1 MKRIFSYLIL
11 IYLCIGIHA
20 NAPSCIC
27 MPFLS
32 MENTGGDRLIAGEGM
47 FTYKDYQPF
56 ANRPIDVH
64 YYIPPSGNRQK
75 MPVVFV
81 FEGGDRGY
89 DYLLKAWKHEAE
101 KHQFMLF
108 IPHFD
113 LRSYPL
119 SDYQEVGIMD
129 KEHTNVQPEEKQTPI
144 LIDKIFE
151 YIRLHSESQ
160 RKGYMLYGHSAGGQ
174 FVQRFMLFHNSP
186 YVEKAVIGSPG
197 WYTFPD
203 SNQDF
208 PYGIRNIPSLTPEE
222 VKSYLAKPIV
232 LQLATGD
239 TIRES
244 FLRKTP
250 EAELQGKN
258 RYERGNSFY
267 QYLHT
272 IAIKHNWPCNW
283 QKAEVDG
290 IGHNSIDMGR
300 HAVSILFSD
309 SSGCRLHSSAQ
320 PEAVSKRFYPEPEK
334 NYTTPTLSKTFEEGF
349 ASLSEIA
356 HYLQTQTTI
365 CPNRVAVNSIGK
377 TPQGKDIPI
386 LYFGDRQDVRKIRVW
401 IQAGLH
407 GNEPAGPEA
416 TCLLVN
422 YLLHTPEGNAL
433 LEKISLAL
441 VPVANPDGY
450 ALLNRRSGSD
460 YDLNRDQSKLADPV
474 TLLLKRAYTD
484 WNPEIALDI
493 HEFNPIRK
501 EFSKFRGVK
510 SAIANDVLFLP
521 SGHLN
526 IPIEL
531 RQLSDGLFRR
541 EAEEAL
547 KDNGYTSGF
556 YFTPHVKHDSI
567 YIAKDAKSPQSS
579 STFQALTNAVSLF
592 IEIRGIGLG
601 RTSFARRTE
610 CGFLVARSIL
620 QTAAHYSREIKTILR
635 KAIKETCAGEK
646 EIVVTSQPTLT
657 KHSVSFIDF
666 SKNERFELELP
677 ALDAMQLTPVLV
689 RKRPKAYIL
698 ADTCELQVQKL
709 RTLGIK
715 VNQIQK
721 SFSTIVEKYVVT
733 QYHKQKKEWEKIHPT
748 TVSTKL
754 IKEKKHFPAGS
765 YILPLA
771 QKNANLAVSLL
782 EPESANGFINFNVV
796 ETAMGQELP
805 VYRKIE

>member
-1 MKRIFSYLIL
+1 MKRFFSYLIL

-20 NAPSCIC
+20 NASSSIC

-47 FTYKDYQPF
+47 FTYKDYRPF
-56 ANRPIDVH
+56 ANRPVDVH
-64 YYIPPSGNRQK
+64 YYIPPSGNPQK

-89 DYLLKAWKHEAE
+89 DYLLKAWKQEAE
-101 KHQFMLF
+101 KFQFMLF

-113 LRSYPL
+113 LQDYPL

-129 KEHTNVQPEEKQTPI
+129 KNHTKVRPKEEQTPL

-151 YIRLHSESQ
+151 YIRLHSGNQ

-203 SNQDF
+203 ARQDF
-208 PYGIRNIPSLTPEE
+208 PYGIRNISSVTPEE
-222 VKSYLAKPIV
+222 VKRYLAKPIV

-244 FLRKTP
+244 FLRKTL

-258 RYERGNSFY
+258 RYERGKSFY

-272 IAIKHNWPCNW
+272 IAVKHNWPCNW
-283 QKAEVDG
+283 QKTEVQG

-300 HAVSILFSD
+300 QAVSILFSD
-309 SSGCRLHSSAQ
+309 TTDIQLYSSAQ
-320 PEAVSKRFYPEPEK
+320 PEAVSKRFYPDPEK
-334 NYTTPTLSKTFEEGF
+334 NYTTPTLSKTCKEGF

-356 HYLQTQTTI
+356 HYLQTQTQI
-365 CPNRVAVNSIGK
+365 YPDKVVLNSIGK
-377 TPQGKDIPI
+377 TPQGNDIPI
-386 LYFGDRQDVRKIRVW
+386 LYFGNRQDSRKIRVW

-422 YLLHTPEGNAL
+422 YLLQTPEGNAL

-474 TLLLKRAYTD
+474 TLLLKKAYTD

-493 HEFNPIRK
+493 HEFNPLRK
-501 EFSKFRGVK
+501 EFSKLRGVK
-510 SAIANDVLFLP
+510 SATANDVLFLP

-526 IPIEL
+526 IPIEI

-547 KDNGYTSGF
+547 KDSGYTSGF
-556 YFTPHVKHDSI
+556 YFTPHIKHDSI
-567 YIAKDAKSPQSS
+567 YITKDAKSPQSS
-579 STFQALTNAVSLF
+579 STFQALTQAVSLF

-620 QTAAHYSREIKTILR
+620 KTVAQYSREIRITLR
-635 KAIKETCAGEK
+635 KAIKETCAGKK

-657 KHSVSFIDF
+657 KYPVSFIDF
-666 SKNERFELELP
+666 SRNERFEMELP
-677 ALDAMQLTPVLV
+677 VSDAMQLTPVLV

-698 ADTCELQVQKL
+698 PDTCQLQVQKL
-709 RTLGIK
+709 RTLGIEVK
-715 VNQIQK
+715 KTQK
-721 SFSTIVEKYVVT
+721 PFSAVVEKYIVT
-733 QYHKQKKEWEKIHPT
+733 QYHRQKQEWEKIHPV
-748 TVSTKL
+748 TVSTQL

-782 EPESANGFINFNVV
+782 EPESANGFINFNVI
-796 ETAMGQELP
+796 ETAMGKELP
-805 VYRKIE
+805 IYRKME

>member
-1 MKRIFSYLIL
+1 MKRFFLYLIL

-20 NAPSCIC
+20 NAPSSICI
-27 MPFLS
+27 PFLS
-32 MENTGGDRLIAGEGM
+32 MENTGGYRLIAGEGM

-64 YYIPPSGNRQK
+64 YYIPSSGNPQK

-89 DYLLKAWKHEAE
+89 DYLLEAWKHEAE
-101 KHQFMLF
+101 KYQFMLF

-113 LRSYPL
+113 LQNYPL
-119 SDYQEVGIMD
+119 SDYQEVGIMNKD
-129 KEHTNVQPEEKQTPI
+129 HTKVHPKEEQTPI

-151 YIRLHSESQ
+151 YIRLHSGNQ

-203 SNQDF
+203 THQDF
-208 PYGIRNIPSLTPEE
+208 PYGISNIPFLTSEE
-222 VKSYLAKPIV
+222 VKSYLAKPVI

-258 RYERGNSFY
+258 RYERGKSFY
-267 QYLHT
+267 QYLHKV
-272 IAIKHNWPCNW
+272 AVKHNWPCNW
-283 QKAEVDG
+283 QKIEVQG

-300 HAVSILFSD
+300 QAVSILFSD
-309 SSGCRLHSSAQ
+309 STAFQSHPSAQ
-320 PEAVSKRFYPEPEK
+320 PEAVSKRFYPDPEK
-334 NYTTPTLSKTFEEGF
+334 SYTTPTLSKTFKEGF
-349 ASLSEIA
+349 SSLTEIV
-356 HYLQTQTTI
+356 HYLQTQIKIYPNKVTI
-365 CPNRVAVNSIGK
+365 NSIGK
-377 TPQGKDIPI
+377 TPKGNDIPI
-386 LYFGDRQDVRKIRVW
+386 LYFGNRQKSRKIRVW

-422 YLLHTPEGNAL
+422 YLLHTPEGSAL

-450 ALLNRRSGSD
+450 TLLNRRSGSG

-474 TLLLKRAYTD
+474 SLLLKRAYTD

-501 EFSKFRGVK
+501 EFSKLRGVK
-510 SAIANDVLFLP
+510 SAIANDALFLP

-541 EAEEAL
+541 EAEKTL
-547 KDNGYTSGF
+547 KDNGYTTGF
-556 YFTPHVKHDSI
+556 YFTPHIKHDSI
-567 YIAKDAKSPQSS
+567 YIVKDAQSPQSS

-592 IEIRGIGLG
+592 IEIRGVGLG

-610 CGFLVARSIL
+610 CGFLVAKSIL
-620 QTAAHYSREIKTILR
+620 QTAAQYSREVRITLR
-635 KAIKETCAGEK
+635 KAIKETCTGKK
-646 EIVVTSQPTLT
+646 EIVVTFKPTLT
-657 KHSVSFIDF
+657 KYPVSFIDF
-666 SKNERFELELP
+666 SRNERFEMELP
-677 ALDAMQLTPVLV
+677 VLDAMQLTPVLV

-698 ADTCELQVQKL
+698 SDTCEVQVKKL

-715 VNQIQK
+715 VKQVQK
-721 SFSTIVEKYVVT
+721 SFSVVVEKYIVT
-733 QYHKQKKEWEKIHPT
+733 RYHRQKQEWEKIHPV

-765 YILPLA
+765 YILPLK

-782 EPESANGFINFNVV
+782 EPESANGFINFNVI
-796 ETAMGQELP
+796 ETVMGQELP
-805 VYRKIE
+805 VYRKME